1 MNIAITWSPGDTWR
15 KLGYYYYT
23 NSLDYRAVIE
33 QYPQWDVLTEPPVGA
48 VMVLDVEDSRQ
59 LSRTTNSGFFPQL
72 PDAYTQEFI
81 FPFDT
86 QKEYND
92 QAAKYSLY
100 SILNYNECNGYTQ
113 DTPEAETG
121 NQ

>member
-1 MNIAITWSPGDTWR
+1 MNISITWNPGDTWR

-33 QYPQWDVLTEPPVGA
+33 QNPQWDVITEPPTGA
-48 VMVLDVEDSRQ
+48 VFVLDVEDSRQ
-59 LSRTTNSGFFPQL
+59 LSGTTNSGFFPQL
-72 PDAYTQEFI
+72 PDAYVQESI
-81 FPFDT
+81 FPFNT
-86 QKEYND
+86 ITEYED

-100 SILNYNECNGYTQ
+100 SLLNYNELNGYTQ
-113 DTPEAETG
+113 DTDQAATG